1 MPKFTAEE
9 KKAILSEYR
18 SGTKFKAICRKY
30 NISAKR
36 FNRWKVEAAMEEA
49 LPILE
54 QMIEIGMLREQKEKE
69 EQEEY
74 EAYIKLMQ
82 KMNEEHKNQ

>member
-1 MPKFTAEE
+1 MSKFTAEE
-9 KKAILSEYR
+9 KKAILLEYR

-36 FNRWKVEAAMEEA
+36 FKRWKVEAAMEEA

-54 QMIEIGMLREQKEKE
+54 KMIEIGMLEEQKEKE
-69 EQEEY
+69 QQEEY
-74 EAYIKLMQ
+74 EAYAKLIQ
-82 KMNEEHKNQ
+82 KMNEEQKNQ